1 MLDNGLKV
9 RVKKRVRD
17 VSDDTDKPDSKIV
30 KNNEIRPL
38 PSNVIPRA
46 SQTAG
51 LGIAAAAPPLM
62 NNDQA
67 ASSSAPLPLATA
79 AHDVEAPS
87 DADSVGKLTPNV
99 AAAKLVAGL
108 KITLPAQ
115 QKMAA
120 PGTVSAESY
129 AEQMSANPN
138 DTVMKHLA
146 KLAAKAENELA
157 TEVHGM

>member
-30 KNNEIRPL
+30 KQNEIRSL
-38 PSNVIPRA
+38 PSSVIPRA

-67 ASSSAPLPLATA
+67 ASSSAPSPLATA

-87 DADSVGKLTPNV
+87 DADSVGKMTPNV

-115 QKMAA
+115 QVA

>member
-67 ASSSAPLPLATA
+67 ASSAPSPLATA

>member
-67 ASSSAPLPLATA
+67 ASSAPW
-79 AHDVEAPS
+79 
-87 DADSVGKLTPNV
+87 
-99 AAAKLVAGL
+99 
-108 KITLPAQ
+108 TLPRVTRRYVSNSESHESNW
-115 QKMAA
+115 
-120 PGTVSAESY
+120 TVWTS
-129 AEQMSANPN
+129 
-138 DTVMKHLA
+138 V
-146 KLAAKAENELA
+146 
-157 TEVHGM
+157 EVDREKVYT